1 MPPLVSAIVP
11 ARELNQLGR
20 RCVAELLALD
30 EVEVVLVTDE
40 PPDDV
45 DERVVC
51 VASGP
56 ANTGVKRQLGL
67 ERSQGEYVALIDDDA
82 YPHPDWLR
90 HVLGA
95 LEADPGVGAVCG
107 PTLTPA
113 GEPELEILSGR
124 VYASPLVTGPE
135 RWRYAPLPARDV
147 DDAPSVNLVL
157 RRSDAEAIGLDTPY
171 DYGEDTVVCERL
183 IARGRRIR
191 YLPQAVV
198 YHSRRPLWRPHLR
211 QLWRWARRRGSFARA
226 GGANSRRPGYFAPS
240 ALLLAAVSRPVLPRA
255 LVPLWRTA
263 MAAYGLACLAAGADR
278 HPLRWLRLSGA
289 IAATHAAYGTGFA
302 LGLAGV
308 ALPEERRDEP
318 DAEA

>member
-11 ARELNQLGR
+11 ARELNELGR
-20 RCVAELLALD
+20 RCVAELLALGD
-30 EVEVVLVTDE
+30 VEVVLVTDE
-40 PPDDV
+40 PPEDV
-45 DERVVC
+45 DPRVVC

-67 ERSQGEYVALIDDDA
+67 ERSRGEYIALIDDDA
-82 YPHPDWLR
+82 YPHPDWLANA
-90 HVLGA
+90 LGA
-95 LEADPGVGAVCG
+95 FESDPDIGAVCG

-113 GEPELEILSGR
+113 GEPELEVLSGR

-157 RRSDAEAIGLDTPY
+157 RRADAEAIGLATPY

-198 YHSRRPLWRPHLR
+198 FHSRRPLWRPHLR
-211 QLWRWARRRGSFARA
+211 QVWRWARRRGAFARA
-226 GGANSRRPGYFAPS
+226 GGVNSRRPGYLAPS
-240 ALLLAAVSRPVLPRA
+240 TLLIAAASRPLLPDR
-255 LVPLWRTA
+255 LVGLWRA
-263 MAAYGLACLAAGADR
+263 GMGAYGLACLAAGRDR
-278 HPLRWLRLSGA
+278 QPRRWLRLSGA
-289 IAATHAAYGTGFA
+289 IVATHAAYGLGFL
-302 LGLAGV
+302 LGLAGLP
-308 ALPEERRDEP
+308 LPERRRG
-318 DAEA
+318 